1 MIIPRND
8 MRQALQA
15 YSGASTGVKKESE
28 MRFCHIRN
36 YDSVGNVLSKGG
48 TTVAYINMGN
58 GVYQF
63 AVAKCH
69 HDDIYN
75 KKQGRAKAGGKLRS
89 PKHVQ
94 IVDKITDLSDL
105 IVFICS
111 NRREL

>member
-1 MIIPRND
+1 MIPRND
-8 MRQALQA
+8 MRQVLQA
-15 YSGASTGVKKESE
+15 YSGASTGVKKENE

-36 YDSVGNVLSKGG
+36 YDLNGQVLAKGG

-58 GVYQF
+58 GIYQF

-69 HDDIYN
+69 PNDVYN

-94 IVDKITDLSDL
+94 IVDKITDVSDL
-105 IVFICS
+105 IVFIS
-111 NRREL
+111 TNRRDL